1 MSSKVKEVTFFPRY
15 GALGASSR
23 VRLLQYIPFV
33 EAAGYFVKTS
43 TLISSDMLSH
53 SYQSGGY
60 RWVSLLLAYQRRLF
74 VLLFRRPKLS
84 FVEKEFFP
92 YMPFVIERLFL
103 PKNFILDI
111 DDSIHVQYR
120 VHKNPIVRFL
130 LRNKIEQ
137 LMRRSAC
144 VVAGSD
150 HLAEYARQAGAAY
163 TLKIPSTVKS
173 HRFRS
178 PVKQPTDK
186 ITLVWIG
193 SPSTLQYLEMLRPI
207 FSSLE
212 ENSLCEFWIIGADA
226 RDFSPRLGGNVRFF
240 DWSEEQQFKILSRA
254 DIGLMPL
261 PDTEFERGK
270 CAYKLIQYMSC
281 GLALAASPVG
291 ENEIIVQDGV
301 SGILFSSP
309 AVLEDFI
316 MSWLRNPQQV
326 ARMKIA
332 SYTKFQDGF
341 STEAR
346 AGEITSL
353 FDDVFSK
360 RAGF

>member
-1 MSSKVKEVTFFPRY
+1 M
-15 GALGASSR
+15 
-23 VRLLQYIPFV
+23 
-33 EAAGYFVKTS
+33 
-43 TLISSDMLSH
+43 
-53 SYQSGGY
+53 
-60 RWVSLLLAYQRRLF
+60 
-74 VLLFRRPKLS
+74 
-84 FVEKEFFP
+84 
-92 YMPFVIERLFL
+92 
-103 PKNFILDI
+103 
-111 DDSIHVQYR
+111 
-120 VHKNPIVRFL
+120 
-130 LRNKIEQ
+130 
-137 LMRRSAC
+137 
-144 VVAGSD
+144 
-150 HLAEYARQAGAAY
+150 
-163 TLKIPSTVKS
+163 
-173 HRFRS
+173 
-178 PVKQPTDK
+178 
-186 ITLVWIG
+186 
-193 SPSTLQYLEMLRPI
+193 
-207 FSSLE
+207 
-212 ENSLCEFWIIGADA
+212 
-226 RDFSPRLGGNVRFF
+226 RFF

-291 ENEIIVQDGV
+291 ENEIVVQDGV

-360 RAGF
+360 RTGF